1 MPNFTVKMLDSL
13 PNASPGQRDTYHDD
27 KVRGLSL
34 RVTDKG
40 IKSFFTR
47 KRINGIPKM
56 NTYGQYPDM
65 TIDQARDLAR
75 KTLNAFSVGINP
87 KEELKSQ
94 KIQNMTL
101 FEVMNDYVVSRNK
114 NLKKK
119 TISDYWTLFNNY
131 LFDWKDKSLKTIT
144 RDMVQRKH
152 SLIGKKSIYRANGTM
167 RLLRALFNYASG
179 AYEDANGEPIIN
191 SNPVQRISHNKAWYR
206 EKTRTNV
213 IHVNDLKNW
222 FKAVNNLSN
231 LGNNQTRINSS
242 STVSDLLIFVL
253 FTGLRQSEAL
263 SLIWKDVDLNNEIFT
278 VRDTKNHT
286 DHTLPIT
293 KTIKELLLNRKLK
306 SSGSYVFSGNNPK
319 QALVNPYKQI
329 KVVRNESGINF
340 TLHDL
345 RRTFATVADLLDI
358 QHHIIKRLMN
368 HSNNDVTIKHYVQ
381 PTIERLRVPMEK
393 IDAFIVKKSR

>member
-1 MPNFTVKMLDSL
+1 
-13 PNASPGQRDTYHDD
+13 
-27 KVRGLSL
+27 
-34 RVTDKG
+34 
-40 IKSFFTR
+40 
-47 KRINGIPKM
+47 
-56 NTYGQYPDM
+56 
-65 TIDQARDLAR
+65 
-75 KTLNAFSVGINP
+75 
-87 KEELKSQ
+87 
-94 KIQNMTL
+94 
-101 FEVMNDYVVSRNK
+101 
-114 NLKKK
+114 
-119 TISDYWTLFNNY
+119 
-131 LFDWKDKSLKTIT
+131 
-144 RDMVQRKH
+144 
-152 SLIGKKSIYRANGTM
+152 
-167 RLLRALFNYASG
+167 
-179 AYEDANGEPIIN
+179 
-191 SNPVQRISHNKAWYR
+191 
-206 EKTRTNV
+206 
-213 IHVNDLKNW
+213 
-222 FKAVNNLSN
+222 LSN

-329 KVVRNESGINF
+329 KVVRDESGIHF

-345 RRTFATVADLLDI
+345 RRTFATIADLLDI

-381 PTIERLRVPMEK
+381 PTIERLRMPMEK
-393 IDAFIVKKSR
+393 IDAFIVKQSK